1 MGDERDSLSLWGL
14 IVKCDD
20 ICFTHILPRLNR
32 ADLKFLYEVNRE
44 TRKLI
49 ERSSRKGELKKG
61 FKVREMSSI
70 STLEFAWE
78 HKSLWPSWL
87 TNEMYFCYKVAQTN
101 KLELLKWA
109 REEKKCEWNSRT
121 INRAAEQG
129 NLEMVKYCV
138 ANKCP
143 IGTGACAFAA
153 SNGHLEVLKYLHEE
167 AKAPWDLGTAIWAA
181 QNGHLHI
188 LEYLVERKY
197 NKYYNLACERAAR
210 NGHLD
215 CLKYLHETAKAP
227 WNARAV
233 REAHEKNH
241 PECVQYLLD
250 NNCPLPDGVNTKG
263 KLIGYLFVK
272 KPPEEEEEESEEDKM
287 TTTLMTT
294 TEENNKLTLFDAMCR
309 LPLILLF
316 AHVVGKRMNTSG
328 VKFSNSS
335 AFGGFKAFKMPLVTS
350 YIFVGILSSTSFL
363 NVLTPL
369 VVRESLWLVDNA
381 CLSVIGVSAGAELS
395 ARDLRGDARK
405 IIVWTISIALF
416 TWMTVFT
423 AFTVGKVSDR
433 VEFLEDMNRND
444 SDDDGG
450 EDDDSSFLRR
460 RRKYLRACAIGS
472 LIATLS
478 IARSPA
484 SAIAVLRETEA
495 RGPFSKLVVS
505 VTVLKDV
512 LVVVLFALNMEM
524 IESLGLMDVSV
535 GGSTSSRGSDGSQNS
550 SSRSESSTVV
560 SSLMMVNETTDIN
573 RDQTSALL
581 RHLMTTIGGEETT
594 STNDYEY
601 QMRSII
607 RALEPVVS
615 VFGSFVFGFFAGA
628 PLHSVLRRLPSPSVA
643 QTDGGDHQAA
653 HVNVKTRFRALMR
666 QSMKPLFTIVYS
678 TTIFVVSKRLF
689 LLEPLLVCVCCGIFC
704 ANRGNFSSAAT
715 TTRTAADEDAANKLA
730 QQQLF
735 NTIGSKSLHSS
746 LVSLQPFVNLVFFTL
761 AGVAL
766 EMEHVMRSAQAA
778 ILLVAFRILG
788 IFIACRIASRL
799 LLSSETSSFSGG
811 GDNTIEQQR
820 KVAWMAHVTQAGVA
834 LGLARTCSVKFS
846 ATWGEQFASVATAM
860 IALNLLIGPPLF
872 RIALTRVGEASS
884 TEDNNRGVTVV
895 IVDDKEDEERDDE

>member
-1 MGDERDSLSLWGL
+1 M
-14 IVKCDD
+14 
-20 ICFTHILPRLNR
+20 
-32 ADLKFLYEVNRE
+32 
-44 TRKLI
+44 
-49 ERSSRKGELKKG
+49 
-61 FKVREMSSI
+61 
-70 STLEFAWE
+70 
-78 HKSLWPSWL
+78 
-87 TNEMYFCYKVAQTN
+87 
-101 KLELLKWA
+101 
-109 REEKKCEWNSRT
+109 
-121 INRAAEQG
+121 
-129 NLEMVKYCV
+129 
-138 ANKCP
+138 
-143 IGTGACAFAA
+143 
-153 SNGHLEVLKYLHEE
+153 
-167 AKAPWDLGTAIWAA
+167 
-181 QNGHLHI
+181 
-188 LEYLVERKY
+188 
-197 NKYYNLACERAAR
+197 
-210 NGHLD
+210 
-215 CLKYLHETAKAP
+215 
-227 WNARAV
+227 
-233 REAHEKNH
+233 
-241 PECVQYLLD
+241 
-250 NNCPLPDGVNTKG
+250 
-263 KLIGYLFVK
+263 
-272 KPPEEEEEESEEDKM
+272 
-287 TTTLMTT
+287 
-294 TEENNKLTLFDAMCR
+294 
-309 LPLILLF
+309 
-316 AHVVGKRMNTSG
+316 
-328 VKFSNSS
+328 
-335 AFGGFKAFKMPLVTS
+335 
-350 YIFVGILSSTSFL
+350 
-363 NVLTPL
+363 

-381 CLSVIGVSAGAELS
+381 CLSVIGISAGAELS

-423 AFTVGKVSDR
+423 AFTIGKVSDR

-444 SDDDGG
+444 FDDGG

-460 RRKYLRACAIGS
+460 RRKYLRACAVGS

-524 IESLGLMDVSV
+524 IESLGLMDASV

-560 SSLMMVNETTDIN
+560 SSLMMVNETTEN
-573 RDQTSALL
+573 HDQTSALL
-581 RHLMTTIGGEETT
+581 RHLMMTVGGEETT
-594 STNDYEY
+594 ITNDYEY

-615 VFGSFVFGFFAGA
+615 VFGSFVLGFFAGA

-643 QTDGGDHQAA
+643 QTDGGDNTPHHQAA

-678 TTIFVVSKRLF
+678 TTIFVVSKRLL

-715 TTRTAADEDAANKLA
+715 TTRTAADEDAANKFA

-799 LLSSETSSFSGG
+799 LLSSETSSFSGS

-884 TEDNNRGVTVV
+884 TEDDRGVNVV
-895 IVDDKEDEERDDE
+895 IVDDKEDEERDEERE

>member
-1 MGDERDSLSLWGL
+1 M
-14 IVKCDD
+14 
-20 ICFTHILPRLNR
+20 
-32 ADLKFLYEVNRE
+32 
-44 TRKLI
+44 
-49 ERSSRKGELKKG
+49 
-61 FKVREMSSI
+61 
-70 STLEFAWE
+70 
-78 HKSLWPSWL
+78 
-87 TNEMYFCYKVAQTN
+87 
-101 KLELLKWA
+101 
-109 REEKKCEWNSRT
+109 
-121 INRAAEQG
+121 
-129 NLEMVKYCV
+129 
-138 ANKCP
+138 
-143 IGTGACAFAA
+143 
-153 SNGHLEVLKYLHEE
+153 
-167 AKAPWDLGTAIWAA
+167 
-181 QNGHLHI
+181 
-188 LEYLVERKY
+188 
-197 NKYYNLACERAAR
+197 
-210 NGHLD
+210 
-215 CLKYLHETAKAP
+215 
-227 WNARAV
+227 
-233 REAHEKNH
+233 
-241 PECVQYLLD
+241 
-250 NNCPLPDGVNTKG
+250 
-263 KLIGYLFVK
+263 
-272 KPPEEEEEESEEDKM
+272 
-287 TTTLMTT
+287 
-294 TEENNKLTLFDAMCR
+294 
-309 LPLILLF
+309 
-316 AHVVGKRMNTSG
+316 
-328 VKFSNSS
+328 
-335 AFGGFKAFKMPLVTS
+335 
-350 YIFVGILSSTSFL
+350 
-363 NVLTPL
+363 
-369 VVRESLWLVDNA
+369 VVRDSLWLVDNA

-433 VEFLEDMNRND
+433 VEFLEDMNQND
-444 SDDDGG
+444 AGDG
-450 EDDDSSFLRR
+450 EDDGSSLRR
-460 RRKYLRACAIGS
+460 RYLRACAVGS

-524 IESLGLMDVSV
+524 IESLGLMDASV

-560 SSLMMVNETTDIN
+560 SSLMMVNETIEN
-573 RDQTSALL
+573 HDQTSAL

-594 STNDYEY
+594 MTNDYEY

-643 QTDGGDHQAA
+643 QTDGGDNTPHHQAA
-653 HVNVKTRFRALMR
+653 YVNVKTRFRALMR

-715 TTRTAADEDAANKLA
+715 TTRTAADEDAANNKLA

-735 NTIGSKSLHSS
+735 NAIGSKSLHSS

-872 RIALTRVGEASS
+872 RIALTRVGEAS
-884 TEDNNRGVTVV
+884 TEDNRGVNVV
-895 IVDDKEDEERDDE
+895 IVDNKEDEEREEERE

>member
-1 MGDERDSLSLWGL
+1 M
-14 IVKCDD
+14 
-20 ICFTHILPRLNR
+20 
-32 ADLKFLYEVNRE
+32 
-44 TRKLI
+44 
-49 ERSSRKGELKKG
+49 
-61 FKVREMSSI
+61 
-70 STLEFAWE
+70 
-78 HKSLWPSWL
+78 
-87 TNEMYFCYKVAQTN
+87 
-101 KLELLKWA
+101 
-109 REEKKCEWNSRT
+109 
-121 INRAAEQG
+121 
-129 NLEMVKYCV
+129 
-138 ANKCP
+138 
-143 IGTGACAFAA
+143 
-153 SNGHLEVLKYLHEE
+153 
-167 AKAPWDLGTAIWAA
+167 
-181 QNGHLHI
+181 
-188 LEYLVERKY
+188 
-197 NKYYNLACERAAR
+197 
-210 NGHLD
+210 
-215 CLKYLHETAKAP
+215 
-227 WNARAV
+227 
-233 REAHEKNH
+233 
-241 PECVQYLLD
+241 
-250 NNCPLPDGVNTKG
+250 
-263 KLIGYLFVK
+263 
-272 KPPEEEEEESEEDKM
+272 
-287 TTTLMTT
+287 
-294 TEENNKLTLFDAMCR
+294 
-309 LPLILLF
+309 
-316 AHVVGKRMNTSG
+316 
-328 VKFSNSS
+328 
-335 AFGGFKAFKMPLVTS
+335 
-350 YIFVGILSSTSFL
+350 
-363 NVLTPL
+363 

-444 SDDDGG
+444 FDDGG

-460 RRKYLRACAIGS
+460 RRKYLRACAVGS

-535 GGSTSSRGSDGSQNS
+535 GGSISSRGSDGSQNS

-573 RDQTSALL
+573 HDQTSALL

-594 STNDYEY
+594 ITNDYEY
-601 QMRSII
+601 RMRSII

-704 ANRGNFSSAAT
+704 ANRGNFSSAAA

-735 NTIGSKSLHSS
+735 NAIGSKSLHSS

-895 IVDDKEDEERDDE
+895 IVDTKEDEERDEERE

>member
-1 MGDERDSLSLWGL
+1 M
-14 IVKCDD
+14 
-20 ICFTHILPRLNR
+20 
-32 ADLKFLYEVNRE
+32 
-44 TRKLI
+44 
-49 ERSSRKGELKKG
+49 
-61 FKVREMSSI
+61 
-70 STLEFAWE
+70 
-78 HKSLWPSWL
+78 
-87 TNEMYFCYKVAQTN
+87 
-101 KLELLKWA
+101 
-109 REEKKCEWNSRT
+109 
-121 INRAAEQG
+121 
-129 NLEMVKYCV
+129 
-138 ANKCP
+138 
-143 IGTGACAFAA
+143 
-153 SNGHLEVLKYLHEE
+153 
-167 AKAPWDLGTAIWAA
+167 
-181 QNGHLHI
+181 
-188 LEYLVERKY
+188 
-197 NKYYNLACERAAR
+197 
-210 NGHLD
+210 
-215 CLKYLHETAKAP
+215 
-227 WNARAV
+227 
-233 REAHEKNH
+233 
-241 PECVQYLLD
+241 
-250 NNCPLPDGVNTKG
+250 
-263 KLIGYLFVK
+263 
-272 KPPEEEEEESEEDKM
+272 
-287 TTTLMTT
+287 
-294 TEENNKLTLFDAMCR
+294 
-309 LPLILLF
+309 
-316 AHVVGKRMNTSG
+316 
-328 VKFSNSS
+328 
-335 AFGGFKAFKMPLVTS
+335 
-350 YIFVGILSSTSFL
+350 
-363 NVLTPL
+363 
-369 VVRESLWLVDNA
+369 VVRDSLWLVDNA

-405 IIVWTISIALF
+405 IIVWTISIAMF
-416 TWMTVFT
+416 TWITVFT

-433 VEFLEDMNRND
+433 VEFLEDMNQND
-444 SDDDGG
+444 FYDK
-450 EDDDSSFLRR
+450 DDDSSLLRR
-460 RRKYLRACAIGS
+460 QKRRYLRACAVGS

-524 IESLGLMDVSV
+524 IESLGLMDASV
-535 GGSTSSRGSDGSQNS
+535 GGSTSSRGSDGNQNS

-560 SSLMMVNETTDIN
+560 SSLMMVNETTEN
-573 RDQTSALL
+573 HDQTSALL

-643 QTDGGDHQAA
+643 QTDGGDNTPHHQAA
-653 HVNVKTRFRALMR
+653 YVNVKTRFRALMR

-715 TTRTAADEDAANKLA
+715 TTRTAADEDAANNKLA

-735 NTIGSKSLHSS
+735 NAIGSKSLHSS

-872 RIALTRVGEASS
+872 RIALTRVGEAS
-884 TEDNNRGVTVV
+884 TEDNRGVNVV
-895 IVDDKEDEERDDE
+895 IVDNKEDEEREEERE

>member
-1 MGDERDSLSLWGL
+1 M
-14 IVKCDD
+14 
-20 ICFTHILPRLNR
+20 
-32 ADLKFLYEVNRE
+32 
-44 TRKLI
+44 
-49 ERSSRKGELKKG
+49 
-61 FKVREMSSI
+61 
-70 STLEFAWE
+70 
-78 HKSLWPSWL
+78 
-87 TNEMYFCYKVAQTN
+87 
-101 KLELLKWA
+101 
-109 REEKKCEWNSRT
+109 
-121 INRAAEQG
+121 
-129 NLEMVKYCV
+129 
-138 ANKCP
+138 
-143 IGTGACAFAA
+143 
-153 SNGHLEVLKYLHEE
+153 
-167 AKAPWDLGTAIWAA
+167 
-181 QNGHLHI
+181 
-188 LEYLVERKY
+188 
-197 NKYYNLACERAAR
+197 
-210 NGHLD
+210 
-215 CLKYLHETAKAP
+215 
-227 WNARAV
+227 
-233 REAHEKNH
+233 
-241 PECVQYLLD
+241 
-250 NNCPLPDGVNTKG
+250 
-263 KLIGYLFVK
+263 
-272 KPPEEEEEESEEDKM
+272 
-287 TTTLMTT
+287 
-294 TEENNKLTLFDAMCR
+294 
-309 LPLILLF
+309 
-316 AHVVGKRMNTSG
+316 
-328 VKFSNSS
+328 
-335 AFGGFKAFKMPLVTS
+335 
-350 YIFVGILSSTSFL
+350 
-363 NVLTPL
+363 

-433 VEFLEDMNRND
+433 VEFLEDMNQND
-444 SDDDGG
+444 FYDK
-450 EDDDSSFLRR
+450 DDDSSLLRR
-460 RRKYLRACAIGS
+460 QKRRYLRACAVGS

-524 IESLGLMDVSV
+524 IESLGLMDASV
-535 GGSTSSRGSDGSQNS
+535 GGSISSRGSDGSQNS

-573 RDQTSALL
+573 HDQTSALL

-594 STNDYEY
+594 TTNDYEY

-628 PLHSVLRRLPSPSVA
+628 PLHSVLRRLPSPSSVA

-704 ANRGNFSSAAT
+704 ANRGNFSSAAA

-735 NTIGSKSLHSS
+735 NAIGSKSLHSS

-799 LLSSETSSFSGG
+799 LLSSETSSFSGS

-884 TEDNNRGVTVV
+884 TEDNRGVNVV
-895 IVDDKEDEERDDE
+895 IVDDKEDEERDEERE

>member
-1 MGDERDSLSLWGL
+1 M
-14 IVKCDD
+14 
-20 ICFTHILPRLNR
+20 
-32 ADLKFLYEVNRE
+32 
-44 TRKLI
+44 
-49 ERSSRKGELKKG
+49 
-61 FKVREMSSI
+61 
-70 STLEFAWE
+70 
-78 HKSLWPSWL
+78 
-87 TNEMYFCYKVAQTN
+87 
-101 KLELLKWA
+101 
-109 REEKKCEWNSRT
+109 
-121 INRAAEQG
+121 
-129 NLEMVKYCV
+129 
-138 ANKCP
+138 
-143 IGTGACAFAA
+143 
-153 SNGHLEVLKYLHEE
+153 
-167 AKAPWDLGTAIWAA
+167 
-181 QNGHLHI
+181 
-188 LEYLVERKY
+188 
-197 NKYYNLACERAAR
+197 
-210 NGHLD
+210 
-215 CLKYLHETAKAP
+215 
-227 WNARAV
+227 
-233 REAHEKNH
+233 
-241 PECVQYLLD
+241 
-250 NNCPLPDGVNTKG
+250 
-263 KLIGYLFVK
+263 
-272 KPPEEEEEESEEDKM
+272 
-287 TTTLMTT
+287 
-294 TEENNKLTLFDAMCR
+294 
-309 LPLILLF
+309 
-316 AHVVGKRMNTSG
+316 
-328 VKFSNSS
+328 
-335 AFGGFKAFKMPLVTS
+335 
-350 YIFVGILSSTSFL
+350 
-363 NVLTPL
+363 

-433 VEFLEDMNRND
+433 VEFLEDMNQND
-444 SDDDGG
+444 FYDK
-450 EDDDSSFLRR
+450 DDDSSLLRR
-460 RRKYLRACAIGS
+460 QKRRYLRACAVGS

-524 IESLGLMDVSV
+524 IESLGLMDASV

-573 RDQTSALL
+573 HDQTSALL

-643 QTDGGDHQAA
+643 QTDGGDNTPHHQAA

-704 ANRGNFSSAAT
+704 ANRGNFSSAAA

-730 QQQLF
+730 QQQIF
-735 NTIGSKSLHSS
+735 NAIGSKSLHSS

-799 LLSSETSSFSGG
+799 LLSSETSSFSGS

-895 IVDDKEDEERDDE
+895 IVDTKEDEERDEERE

>member
-1 MGDERDSLSLWGL
+1 M
-14 IVKCDD
+14 
-20 ICFTHILPRLNR
+20 
-32 ADLKFLYEVNRE
+32 
-44 TRKLI
+44 
-49 ERSSRKGELKKG
+49 
-61 FKVREMSSI
+61 
-70 STLEFAWE
+70 
-78 HKSLWPSWL
+78 
-87 TNEMYFCYKVAQTN
+87 
-101 KLELLKWA
+101 
-109 REEKKCEWNSRT
+109 
-121 INRAAEQG
+121 
-129 NLEMVKYCV
+129 
-138 ANKCP
+138 
-143 IGTGACAFAA
+143 
-153 SNGHLEVLKYLHEE
+153 
-167 AKAPWDLGTAIWAA
+167 
-181 QNGHLHI
+181 
-188 LEYLVERKY
+188 
-197 NKYYNLACERAAR
+197 
-210 NGHLD
+210 
-215 CLKYLHETAKAP
+215 
-227 WNARAV
+227 
-233 REAHEKNH
+233 
-241 PECVQYLLD
+241 
-250 NNCPLPDGVNTKG
+250 
-263 KLIGYLFVK
+263 
-272 KPPEEEEEESEEDKM
+272 
-287 TTTLMTT
+287 
-294 TEENNKLTLFDAMCR
+294 
-309 LPLILLF
+309 
-316 AHVVGKRMNTSG
+316 
-328 VKFSNSS
+328 
-335 AFGGFKAFKMPLVTS
+335 
-350 YIFVGILSSTSFL
+350 
-363 NVLTPL
+363 
-369 VVRESLWLVDNA
+369 VVRDSLWLVDNA

-433 VEFLEDMNRND
+433 VEFLEDMNQND
-444 SDDDGG
+444 FYDK
-450 EDDDSSFLRR
+450 DDDSSLLRR
-460 RRKYLRACAIGS
+460 QKRRYLRACAVGS

-524 IESLGLMDVSV
+524 IESLGLMDASV

-560 SSLMMVNETTDIN
+560 SSLMMVNETIEN
-573 RDQTSALL
+573 HDQTSAL

-594 STNDYEY
+594 MTNDYEY

-643 QTDGGDHQAA
+643 QTDGGDNTPHHQAA
-653 HVNVKTRFRALMR
+653 YVNVKTRFRALMR

-715 TTRTAADEDAANKLA
+715 TTRTAADEDAANNKLA

-735 NTIGSKSLHSS
+735 NAIGSKSLHSS

-872 RIALTRVGEASS
+872 RIALTRVGEAS
-884 TEDNNRGVTVV
+884 TEDNRGVNVV
-895 IVDDKEDEERDDE
+895 IVDNKEDEEREEERE

>member
-1 MGDERDSLSLWGL
+1 
-14 IVKCDD
+14 
-20 ICFTHILPRLNR
+20 
-32 ADLKFLYEVNRE
+32 
-44 TRKLI
+44 
-49 ERSSRKGELKKG
+49 
-61 FKVREMSSI
+61 
-70 STLEFAWE
+70 
-78 HKSLWPSWL
+78 
-87 TNEMYFCYKVAQTN
+87 
-101 KLELLKWA
+101 
-109 REEKKCEWNSRT
+109 
-121 INRAAEQG
+121 
-129 NLEMVKYCV
+129 
-138 ANKCP
+138 
-143 IGTGACAFAA
+143 
-153 SNGHLEVLKYLHEE
+153 
-167 AKAPWDLGTAIWAA
+167 
-181 QNGHLHI
+181 
-188 LEYLVERKY
+188 
-197 NKYYNLACERAAR
+197 
-210 NGHLD
+210 
-215 CLKYLHETAKAP
+215 
-227 WNARAV
+227 
-233 REAHEKNH
+233 
-241 PECVQYLLD
+241 
-250 NNCPLPDGVNTKG
+250 
-263 KLIGYLFVK
+263 
-272 KPPEEEEEESEEDKM
+272 
-287 TTTLMTT
+287 
-294 TEENNKLTLFDAMCR
+294 
-309 LPLILLF
+309 
-316 AHVVGKRMNTSG
+316 
-328 VKFSNSS
+328 
-335 AFGGFKAFKMPLVTS
+335 
-350 YIFVGILSSTSFL
+350 
-363 NVLTPL
+363 L
-369 VVRESLWLVDNA
+369 VVRDSLWLVDNA

-405 IIVWTISIALF
+405 IIVWTISIAMF

-433 VEFLEDMNRND
+433 VEFLEDMNQND
-444 SDDDGG
+444 FYDK
-450 EDDDSSFLRR
+450 DDDSSLLRR
-460 RRKYLRACAIGS
+460 QKRRYLRACAVGS

-524 IESLGLMDVSV
+524 IESLGLMDASV

-560 SSLMMVNETTDIN
+560 SSLMMVNETIEN
-573 RDQTSALL
+573 HDQTSAL

-594 STNDYEY
+594 MTNDYEY

-643 QTDGGDHQAA
+643 QTDGGDNTPHHQAA
-653 HVNVKTRFRALMR
+653 YVNVKTRFRALMR

-715 TTRTAADEDAANKLA
+715 TTRTAADEDAANNKLA

-735 NTIGSKSLHSS
+735 NAIGSKSLHSS

-872 RIALTRVGEASS
+872 RIALTRVGEAS
-884 TEDNNRGVTVV
+884 TEDNRGVNVV
-895 IVDDKEDEERDDE
+895 IVDNKEDEEREEERE

>member
-1 MGDERDSLSLWGL
+1 M
-14 IVKCDD
+14 
-20 ICFTHILPRLNR
+20 
-32 ADLKFLYEVNRE
+32 
-44 TRKLI
+44 
-49 ERSSRKGELKKG
+49 
-61 FKVREMSSI
+61 
-70 STLEFAWE
+70 
-78 HKSLWPSWL
+78 
-87 TNEMYFCYKVAQTN
+87 
-101 KLELLKWA
+101 
-109 REEKKCEWNSRT
+109 
-121 INRAAEQG
+121 
-129 NLEMVKYCV
+129 
-138 ANKCP
+138 
-143 IGTGACAFAA
+143 
-153 SNGHLEVLKYLHEE
+153 
-167 AKAPWDLGTAIWAA
+167 
-181 QNGHLHI
+181 
-188 LEYLVERKY
+188 
-197 NKYYNLACERAAR
+197 
-210 NGHLD
+210 
-215 CLKYLHETAKAP
+215 
-227 WNARAV
+227 
-233 REAHEKNH
+233 
-241 PECVQYLLD
+241 
-250 NNCPLPDGVNTKG
+250 
-263 KLIGYLFVK
+263 
-272 KPPEEEEEESEEDKM
+272 
-287 TTTLMTT
+287 
-294 TEENNKLTLFDAMCR
+294 
-309 LPLILLF
+309 
-316 AHVVGKRMNTSG
+316 
-328 VKFSNSS
+328 
-335 AFGGFKAFKMPLVTS
+335 
-350 YIFVGILSSTSFL
+350 
-363 NVLTPL
+363 

-433 VEFLEDMNRND
+433 VEFLEDMNQND
-444 SDDDGG
+444 FYDK
-450 EDDDSSFLRR
+450 DDDSSLLRR
-460 RRKYLRACAIGS
+460 QKRRYLRACAVGS

-524 IESLGLMDVSV
+524 IESLGLMDASV
-535 GGSTSSRGSDGSQNS
+535 GGSISSRGSDGSQNS

-573 RDQTSALL
+573 HDQTSALL

-594 STNDYEY
+594 TTNDYEY

-628 PLHSVLRRLPSPSVA
+628 PLHSVLRRLPSPSSVA

-704 ANRGNFSSAAT
+704 ANRGNFSSAAA

-735 NTIGSKSLHSS
+735 NAIGSKSLHSS

-884 TEDNNRGVTVV
+884 TEDNRGVNVV
-895 IVDDKEDEERDDE
+895 IVDDKEDEERDEERE

>member
-1 MGDERDSLSLWGL
+1 M
-14 IVKCDD
+14 
-20 ICFTHILPRLNR
+20 
-32 ADLKFLYEVNRE
+32 
-44 TRKLI
+44 
-49 ERSSRKGELKKG
+49 
-61 FKVREMSSI
+61 
-70 STLEFAWE
+70 
-78 HKSLWPSWL
+78 
-87 TNEMYFCYKVAQTN
+87 
-101 KLELLKWA
+101 
-109 REEKKCEWNSRT
+109 
-121 INRAAEQG
+121 
-129 NLEMVKYCV
+129 
-138 ANKCP
+138 
-143 IGTGACAFAA
+143 
-153 SNGHLEVLKYLHEE
+153 
-167 AKAPWDLGTAIWAA
+167 
-181 QNGHLHI
+181 
-188 LEYLVERKY
+188 
-197 NKYYNLACERAAR
+197 
-210 NGHLD
+210 
-215 CLKYLHETAKAP
+215 
-227 WNARAV
+227 
-233 REAHEKNH
+233 
-241 PECVQYLLD
+241 
-250 NNCPLPDGVNTKG
+250 
-263 KLIGYLFVK
+263 
-272 KPPEEEEEESEEDKM
+272 
-287 TTTLMTT
+287 
-294 TEENNKLTLFDAMCR
+294 
-309 LPLILLF
+309 
-316 AHVVGKRMNTSG
+316 
-328 VKFSNSS
+328 
-335 AFGGFKAFKMPLVTS
+335 
-350 YIFVGILSSTSFL
+350 
-363 NVLTPL
+363 
-369 VVRESLWLVDNA
+369 VVRDSLWLVDNA

-405 IIVWTISIALF
+405 IIVWTISIAMF

-433 VEFLEDMNRND
+433 VEFLEDMNQND
-444 SDDDGG
+444 FYDK
-450 EDDDSSFLRR
+450 DDDSSLLRR
-460 RRKYLRACAIGS
+460 QKRRYLRACAVGS
-472 LIATLS
+472 LISTLS

-524 IESLGLMDVSV
+524 IESLGLMDASV

-560 SSLMMVNETTDIN
+560 SSLMMVNETIEN
-573 RDQTSALL
+573 HDQTSAL

-594 STNDYEY
+594 MTNDYEY

-643 QTDGGDHQAA
+643 QTDGGDNTPHHQAA
-653 HVNVKTRFRALMR
+653 YVNVKTRFRALMR

-715 TTRTAADEDAANKLA
+715 TTRTAADEDAANNKLA

-735 NTIGSKSLHSS
+735 NAIGSKSLHSS

-872 RIALTRVGEASS
+872 RIALTRVGEAS
-884 TEDNNRGVTVV
+884 TEDNRGVNVV
-895 IVDDKEDEERDDE
+895 IVDNKEDEEREEERE

>member
-1 MGDERDSLSLWGL
+1 M
-14 IVKCDD
+14 
-20 ICFTHILPRLNR
+20 
-32 ADLKFLYEVNRE
+32 
-44 TRKLI
+44 
-49 ERSSRKGELKKG
+49 
-61 FKVREMSSI
+61 
-70 STLEFAWE
+70 
-78 HKSLWPSWL
+78 
-87 TNEMYFCYKVAQTN
+87 
-101 KLELLKWA
+101 
-109 REEKKCEWNSRT
+109 
-121 INRAAEQG
+121 
-129 NLEMVKYCV
+129 
-138 ANKCP
+138 
-143 IGTGACAFAA
+143 
-153 SNGHLEVLKYLHEE
+153 
-167 AKAPWDLGTAIWAA
+167 
-181 QNGHLHI
+181 
-188 LEYLVERKY
+188 
-197 NKYYNLACERAAR
+197 
-210 NGHLD
+210 
-215 CLKYLHETAKAP
+215 
-227 WNARAV
+227 
-233 REAHEKNH
+233 
-241 PECVQYLLD
+241 
-250 NNCPLPDGVNTKG
+250 
-263 KLIGYLFVK
+263 
-272 KPPEEEEEESEEDKM
+272 
-287 TTTLMTT
+287 
-294 TEENNKLTLFDAMCR
+294 
-309 LPLILLF
+309 
-316 AHVVGKRMNTSG
+316 
-328 VKFSNSS
+328 
-335 AFGGFKAFKMPLVTS
+335 
-350 YIFVGILSSTSFL
+350 
-363 NVLTPL
+363 

-433 VEFLEDMNRND
+433 VEFLEDMNQND
-444 SDDDGG
+444 FYDK
-450 EDDDSSFLRR
+450 DDDSSLLRR
-460 RRKYLRACAIGS
+460 QKRRYLRACAVGS

-524 IESLGLMDVSV
+524 IESLGLMDASV

-573 RDQTSALL
+573 HDQTSALL

-628 PLHSVLRRLPSPSVA
+628 PLHSVLRRLPSPSSVA

-704 ANRGNFSSAAT
+704 ANRGNFSSAAA

-730 QQQLF
+730 QQQIF
-735 NTIGSKSLHSS
+735 NAIGSKSLHSS

-884 TEDNNRGVTVV
+884 TEDNNRGVNVV
-895 IVDDKEDEERDDE
+895 IVDTKEDEERDEERE

>member
-1 MGDERDSLSLWGL
+1 M
-14 IVKCDD
+14 
-20 ICFTHILPRLNR
+20 
-32 ADLKFLYEVNRE
+32 
-44 TRKLI
+44 
-49 ERSSRKGELKKG
+49 
-61 FKVREMSSI
+61 
-70 STLEFAWE
+70 
-78 HKSLWPSWL
+78 
-87 TNEMYFCYKVAQTN
+87 
-101 KLELLKWA
+101 
-109 REEKKCEWNSRT
+109 
-121 INRAAEQG
+121 
-129 NLEMVKYCV
+129 
-138 ANKCP
+138 
-143 IGTGACAFAA
+143 
-153 SNGHLEVLKYLHEE
+153 
-167 AKAPWDLGTAIWAA
+167 
-181 QNGHLHI
+181 
-188 LEYLVERKY
+188 
-197 NKYYNLACERAAR
+197 
-210 NGHLD
+210 
-215 CLKYLHETAKAP
+215 
-227 WNARAV
+227 
-233 REAHEKNH
+233 
-241 PECVQYLLD
+241 
-250 NNCPLPDGVNTKG
+250 
-263 KLIGYLFVK
+263 
-272 KPPEEEEEESEEDKM
+272 
-287 TTTLMTT
+287 
-294 TEENNKLTLFDAMCR
+294 
-309 LPLILLF
+309 
-316 AHVVGKRMNTSG
+316 
-328 VKFSNSS
+328 
-335 AFGGFKAFKMPLVTS
+335 
-350 YIFVGILSSTSFL
+350 
-363 NVLTPL
+363 

-433 VEFLEDMNRND
+433 VEFLEDMNQND
-444 SDDDGG
+444 FYDK
-450 EDDDSSFLRR
+450 DDDSSLLRR
-460 RRKYLRACAIGS
+460 QKRRYLRACAVGS

-524 IESLGLMDVSV
+524 IESLGLMDASV

-573 RDQTSALL
+573 HDQTSALL

-704 ANRGNFSSAAT
+704 ANRGNFSSAAA
-715 TTRTAADEDAANKLA
+715 TTRTAADEDAAKLT
-730 QQQLF
+730 QQQIF
-735 NTIGSKSLHSS
+735 NAIGSKSLHSS

-799 LLSSETSSFSGG
+799 LLSSETSSFSGS

-895 IVDDKEDEERDDE
+895 IVDTKEDEERDEERE

>member
-1 MGDERDSLSLWGL
+1 
-14 IVKCDD
+14 
-20 ICFTHILPRLNR
+20 
-32 ADLKFLYEVNRE
+32 
-44 TRKLI
+44 
-49 ERSSRKGELKKG
+49 
-61 FKVREMSSI
+61 
-70 STLEFAWE
+70 
-78 HKSLWPSWL
+78 
-87 TNEMYFCYKVAQTN
+87 
-101 KLELLKWA
+101 
-109 REEKKCEWNSRT
+109 
-121 INRAAEQG
+121 
-129 NLEMVKYCV
+129 
-138 ANKCP
+138 
-143 IGTGACAFAA
+143 
-153 SNGHLEVLKYLHEE
+153 
-167 AKAPWDLGTAIWAA
+167 
-181 QNGHLHI
+181 
-188 LEYLVERKY
+188 
-197 NKYYNLACERAAR
+197 
-210 NGHLD
+210 
-215 CLKYLHETAKAP
+215 
-227 WNARAV
+227 
-233 REAHEKNH
+233 
-241 PECVQYLLD
+241 
-250 NNCPLPDGVNTKG
+250 
-263 KLIGYLFVK
+263 
-272 KPPEEEEEESEEDKM
+272 
-287 TTTLMTT
+287 
-294 TEENNKLTLFDAMCR
+294 
-309 LPLILLF
+309 
-316 AHVVGKRMNTSG
+316 
-328 VKFSNSS
+328 
-335 AFGGFKAFKMPLVTS
+335 
-350 YIFVGILSSTSFL
+350 
-363 NVLTPL
+363 L
-369 VVRESLWLVDNA
+369 VVRDSLWLVDNA

-405 IIVWTISIALF
+405 IIVWTISIAMF
-416 TWMTVFT
+416 TWITVFT

-433 VEFLEDMNRND
+433 VEFLEDMNQND
-444 SDDDGG
+444 FYDK
-450 EDDDSSFLRR
+450 DDDSSLLRR
-460 RRKYLRACAIGS
+460 QKRRYLRACAVGS

-524 IESLGLMDVSV
+524 IESLGLMDASV

-560 SSLMMVNETTDIN
+560 SSLMMVNETIEN
-573 RDQTSALL
+573 HDQTSAL

-594 STNDYEY
+594 MTNDYEY

-643 QTDGGDHQAA
+643 QTDGGDNTPHHQAA
-653 HVNVKTRFRALMR
+653 YVNVKTRFRALMR

-715 TTRTAADEDAANKLA
+715 TTRTAADEDAANNKLA

-735 NTIGSKSLHSS
+735 NAIGSKSLHSS

-872 RIALTRVGEASS
+872 RIALTRVGEAS
-884 TEDNNRGVTVV
+884 TEDNRGVNVV
-895 IVDDKEDEERDDE
+895 IVDNKEDEEREEERE

>member
-1 MGDERDSLSLWGL
+1 M
-14 IVKCDD
+14 
-20 ICFTHILPRLNR
+20 
-32 ADLKFLYEVNRE
+32 
-44 TRKLI
+44 
-49 ERSSRKGELKKG
+49 
-61 FKVREMSSI
+61 
-70 STLEFAWE
+70 
-78 HKSLWPSWL
+78 
-87 TNEMYFCYKVAQTN
+87 
-101 KLELLKWA
+101 
-109 REEKKCEWNSRT
+109 
-121 INRAAEQG
+121 
-129 NLEMVKYCV
+129 
-138 ANKCP
+138 
-143 IGTGACAFAA
+143 
-153 SNGHLEVLKYLHEE
+153 
-167 AKAPWDLGTAIWAA
+167 
-181 QNGHLHI
+181 
-188 LEYLVERKY
+188 
-197 NKYYNLACERAAR
+197 
-210 NGHLD
+210 
-215 CLKYLHETAKAP
+215 
-227 WNARAV
+227 
-233 REAHEKNH
+233 
-241 PECVQYLLD
+241 
-250 NNCPLPDGVNTKG
+250 
-263 KLIGYLFVK
+263 
-272 KPPEEEEEESEEDKM
+272 
-287 TTTLMTT
+287 
-294 TEENNKLTLFDAMCR
+294 
-309 LPLILLF
+309 
-316 AHVVGKRMNTSG
+316 
-328 VKFSNSS
+328 
-335 AFGGFKAFKMPLVTS
+335 
-350 YIFVGILSSTSFL
+350 
-363 NVLTPL
+363 
-369 VVRESLWLVDNA
+369 VDNA

-444 SDDDGG
+444 SDDGG

-460 RRKYLRACAIGS
+460 RRKYLRACAVGS

-524 IESLGLMDVSV
+524 IESLGLMDASV
-535 GGSTSSRGSDGSQNS
+535 GGSTSGRGSDGSQNS
-550 SSRSESSTVV
+550 SSRNESSTVV
-560 SSLMMVNETTDIN
+560 SSLMMVNETTEN
-573 RDQTSALL
+573 HDQTSALL

-601 QMRSII
+601 QMRSVI

-628 PLHSVLRRLPSPSVA
+628 PLHSVLRRLPSPSSVA

-704 ANRGNFSSAAT
+704 ANRGNFSSAAA

-778 ILLVAFRILG
+778 MLLVAFRILG

-799 LLSSETSSFSGG
+799 LLLSSETSSFSGS

-884 TEDNNRGVTVV
+884 TEDNRGVNVV
-895 IVDDKEDEERDDE
+895 IVDDKEDAERDEE

>member
-1 MGDERDSLSLWGL
+1 M
-14 IVKCDD
+14 
-20 ICFTHILPRLNR
+20 
-32 ADLKFLYEVNRE
+32 
-44 TRKLI
+44 
-49 ERSSRKGELKKG
+49 
-61 FKVREMSSI
+61 
-70 STLEFAWE
+70 
-78 HKSLWPSWL
+78 
-87 TNEMYFCYKVAQTN
+87 
-101 KLELLKWA
+101 
-109 REEKKCEWNSRT
+109 
-121 INRAAEQG
+121 
-129 NLEMVKYCV
+129 
-138 ANKCP
+138 
-143 IGTGACAFAA
+143 
-153 SNGHLEVLKYLHEE
+153 
-167 AKAPWDLGTAIWAA
+167 
-181 QNGHLHI
+181 
-188 LEYLVERKY
+188 
-197 NKYYNLACERAAR
+197 
-210 NGHLD
+210 
-215 CLKYLHETAKAP
+215 
-227 WNARAV
+227 
-233 REAHEKNH
+233 
-241 PECVQYLLD
+241 
-250 NNCPLPDGVNTKG
+250 
-263 KLIGYLFVK
+263 
-272 KPPEEEEEESEEDKM
+272 
-287 TTTLMTT
+287 
-294 TEENNKLTLFDAMCR
+294 
-309 LPLILLF
+309 
-316 AHVVGKRMNTSG
+316 
-328 VKFSNSS
+328 
-335 AFGGFKAFKMPLVTS
+335 
-350 YIFVGILSSTSFL
+350 
-363 NVLTPL
+363 

-444 SDDDGG
+444 FDDGG

-460 RRKYLRACAIGS
+460 RRKYLRACAVGS

-524 IESLGLMDVSV
+524 IESLGLMDASV

-560 SSLMMVNETTDIN
+560 SSLMMVNETTEN
-573 RDQTSALL
+573 HDQTSALL
-581 RHLMTTIGGEETT
+581 RHLMMTVGGEETT
-594 STNDYEY
+594 ITNDYEY

-643 QTDGGDHQAA
+643 QTDGGDNTPHHQAA

-715 TTRTAADEDAANKLA
+715 TTRTAADEDAANKFA

-799 LLSSETSSFSGG
+799 LLSSETSSFSGS

-846 ATWGEQFASVATAM
+846 ATWGEQFAAVATAM

-884 TEDNNRGVTVV
+884 TEDDRGVNVV
-895 IVDDKEDEERDDE
+895 IVDDKEDEERDEEREL

>member
-1 MGDERDSLSLWGL
+1 M
-14 IVKCDD
+14 
-20 ICFTHILPRLNR
+20 
-32 ADLKFLYEVNRE
+32 
-44 TRKLI
+44 
-49 ERSSRKGELKKG
+49 
-61 FKVREMSSI
+61 
-70 STLEFAWE
+70 
-78 HKSLWPSWL
+78 
-87 TNEMYFCYKVAQTN
+87 
-101 KLELLKWA
+101 
-109 REEKKCEWNSRT
+109 
-121 INRAAEQG
+121 
-129 NLEMVKYCV
+129 
-138 ANKCP
+138 
-143 IGTGACAFAA
+143 
-153 SNGHLEVLKYLHEE
+153 
-167 AKAPWDLGTAIWAA
+167 
-181 QNGHLHI
+181 
-188 LEYLVERKY
+188 
-197 NKYYNLACERAAR
+197 
-210 NGHLD
+210 
-215 CLKYLHETAKAP
+215 
-227 WNARAV
+227 
-233 REAHEKNH
+233 
-241 PECVQYLLD
+241 
-250 NNCPLPDGVNTKG
+250 
-263 KLIGYLFVK
+263 
-272 KPPEEEEEESEEDKM
+272 
-287 TTTLMTT
+287 
-294 TEENNKLTLFDAMCR
+294 
-309 LPLILLF
+309 
-316 AHVVGKRMNTSG
+316 
-328 VKFSNSS
+328 
-335 AFGGFKAFKMPLVTS
+335 
-350 YIFVGILSSTSFL
+350 
-363 NVLTPL
+363 

-444 SDDDGG
+444 SDDGG

-460 RRKYLRACAIGS
+460 RRKYLRACAVGS

-524 IESLGLMDVSV
+524 IESLGLMDASV
-535 GGSTSSRGSDGSQNS
+535 GGSTSGRGSDGSQNS
-550 SSRSESSTVV
+550 SSRNESSTVV
-560 SSLMMVNETTDIN
+560 SSLMMVNETTEN
-573 RDQTSALL
+573 HDQTSALL

-601 QMRSII
+601 QMRSVI

-628 PLHSVLRRLPSPSVA
+628 PLHSVLRRLPSPSSVA

-704 ANRGNFSSAAT
+704 ANRGNFSSAAA

-778 ILLVAFRILG
+778 MLLVAFRILG

-799 LLSSETSSFSGG
+799 LLLSSETSSFSGS

-884 TEDNNRGVTVV
+884 TEDNRGVNVV
-895 IVDDKEDEERDDE
+895 IVDDKEDAERDEE

>member
-1 MGDERDSLSLWGL
+1 M
-14 IVKCDD
+14 
-20 ICFTHILPRLNR
+20 
-32 ADLKFLYEVNRE
+32 
-44 TRKLI
+44 
-49 ERSSRKGELKKG
+49 
-61 FKVREMSSI
+61 
-70 STLEFAWE
+70 
-78 HKSLWPSWL
+78 
-87 TNEMYFCYKVAQTN
+87 
-101 KLELLKWA
+101 
-109 REEKKCEWNSRT
+109 
-121 INRAAEQG
+121 
-129 NLEMVKYCV
+129 
-138 ANKCP
+138 
-143 IGTGACAFAA
+143 
-153 SNGHLEVLKYLHEE
+153 
-167 AKAPWDLGTAIWAA
+167 
-181 QNGHLHI
+181 
-188 LEYLVERKY
+188 
-197 NKYYNLACERAAR
+197 
-210 NGHLD
+210 
-215 CLKYLHETAKAP
+215 
-227 WNARAV
+227 
-233 REAHEKNH
+233 
-241 PECVQYLLD
+241 
-250 NNCPLPDGVNTKG
+250 
-263 KLIGYLFVK
+263 
-272 KPPEEEEEESEEDKM
+272 
-287 TTTLMTT
+287 
-294 TEENNKLTLFDAMCR
+294 
-309 LPLILLF
+309 
-316 AHVVGKRMNTSG
+316 
-328 VKFSNSS
+328 
-335 AFGGFKAFKMPLVTS
+335 
-350 YIFVGILSSTSFL
+350 
-363 NVLTPL
+363 

-433 VEFLEDMNRND
+433 VEFLEDMNQND
-444 SDDDGG
+444 FYDK
-450 EDDDSSFLRR
+450 DDDSSLLRR
-460 RRKYLRACAIGS
+460 QKRRYLRACAVGS

-524 IESLGLMDVSV
+524 IESLGLMDASV

-573 RDQTSALL
+573 HDQTSALL

-628 PLHSVLRRLPSPSVA
+628 PLHSVLRRLPSPSSVA

-704 ANRGNFSSAAT
+704 ANRGNFSSAAA

-730 QQQLF
+730 QQQIF
-735 NTIGSKSLHSS
+735 NAIGSKSLHSS

-799 LLSSETSSFSGG
+799 LLSSETSSFSGS

-884 TEDNNRGVTVV
+884 TEDNNRGVNVV
-895 IVDDKEDEERDDE
+895 IVDTKEDEERDKERE

>member
-1 MGDERDSLSLWGL
+1 M
-14 IVKCDD
+14 
-20 ICFTHILPRLNR
+20 
-32 ADLKFLYEVNRE
+32 
-44 TRKLI
+44 
-49 ERSSRKGELKKG
+49 
-61 FKVREMSSI
+61 
-70 STLEFAWE
+70 
-78 HKSLWPSWL
+78 
-87 TNEMYFCYKVAQTN
+87 
-101 KLELLKWA
+101 
-109 REEKKCEWNSRT
+109 
-121 INRAAEQG
+121 
-129 NLEMVKYCV
+129 
-138 ANKCP
+138 
-143 IGTGACAFAA
+143 
-153 SNGHLEVLKYLHEE
+153 
-167 AKAPWDLGTAIWAA
+167 
-181 QNGHLHI
+181 
-188 LEYLVERKY
+188 
-197 NKYYNLACERAAR
+197 
-210 NGHLD
+210 
-215 CLKYLHETAKAP
+215 
-227 WNARAV
+227 
-233 REAHEKNH
+233 
-241 PECVQYLLD
+241 
-250 NNCPLPDGVNTKG
+250 
-263 KLIGYLFVK
+263 
-272 KPPEEEEEESEEDKM
+272 
-287 TTTLMTT
+287 
-294 TEENNKLTLFDAMCR
+294 
-309 LPLILLF
+309 
-316 AHVVGKRMNTSG
+316 
-328 VKFSNSS
+328 
-335 AFGGFKAFKMPLVTS
+335 
-350 YIFVGILSSTSFL
+350 
-363 NVLTPL
+363 

-433 VEFLEDMNRND
+433 VEFLEDMNQND
-444 SDDDGG
+444 FYDK
-450 EDDDSSFLRR
+450 DDDSSLLRR
-460 RRKYLRACAIGS
+460 QKRRYLRACAVGS

-524 IESLGLMDVSV
+524 IESLGLMDASV
-535 GGSTSSRGSDGSQNS
+535 GGSISSRGSDGSQNS

-573 RDQTSALL
+573 HDQTSALL

-594 STNDYEY
+594 TTNDYEY

-628 PLHSVLRRLPSPSVA
+628 PLHSVLRRLPSPSSVA

-704 ANRGNFSSAAT
+704 ANRGNFSSAAA

-735 NTIGSKSLHSS
+735 NAIGSKSLHSS

-766 EMEHVMRSAQAA
+766 EMEHVMRSTQAA

-884 TEDNNRGVTVV
+884 TEDNRGVNVV
-895 IVDDKEDEERDDE
+895 IVDDKEDEERDEERE

>member
-1 MGDERDSLSLWGL
+1 M
-14 IVKCDD
+14 
-20 ICFTHILPRLNR
+20 
-32 ADLKFLYEVNRE
+32 
-44 TRKLI
+44 
-49 ERSSRKGELKKG
+49 
-61 FKVREMSSI
+61 
-70 STLEFAWE
+70 
-78 HKSLWPSWL
+78 
-87 TNEMYFCYKVAQTN
+87 
-101 KLELLKWA
+101 
-109 REEKKCEWNSRT
+109 
-121 INRAAEQG
+121 
-129 NLEMVKYCV
+129 
-138 ANKCP
+138 
-143 IGTGACAFAA
+143 
-153 SNGHLEVLKYLHEE
+153 
-167 AKAPWDLGTAIWAA
+167 
-181 QNGHLHI
+181 
-188 LEYLVERKY
+188 
-197 NKYYNLACERAAR
+197 
-210 NGHLD
+210 
-215 CLKYLHETAKAP
+215 
-227 WNARAV
+227 
-233 REAHEKNH
+233 
-241 PECVQYLLD
+241 
-250 NNCPLPDGVNTKG
+250 
-263 KLIGYLFVK
+263 
-272 KPPEEEEEESEEDKM
+272 
-287 TTTLMTT
+287 
-294 TEENNKLTLFDAMCR
+294 
-309 LPLILLF
+309 
-316 AHVVGKRMNTSG
+316 
-328 VKFSNSS
+328 
-335 AFGGFKAFKMPLVTS
+335 
-350 YIFVGILSSTSFL
+350 
-363 NVLTPL
+363 

-444 SDDDGG
+444 FDDGG

-460 RRKYLRACAIGS
+460 RRKYLRACAVGS

-524 IESLGLMDVSV
+524 IESLGLMDASV

-550 SSRSESSTVV
+550 RSRSESSTVV
-560 SSLMMVNETTDIN
+560 SSLMMVNETTEN
-573 RDQTSALL
+573 HDQTSALL
-581 RHLMTTIGGEETT
+581 RHLMMTVGGEETT
-594 STNDYEY
+594 ITNDYEY

-643 QTDGGDHQAA
+643 QTDGGDNTPHHQAA

-735 NTIGSKSLHSS
+735 NAIGSKSLHSS

-799 LLSSETSSFSGG
+799 LLSSETSSFSGS

-884 TEDNNRGVTVV
+884 TEDDRGVNVV
-895 IVDDKEDEERDDE
+895 IVDDKEDEERDEEREL

>member
-1 MGDERDSLSLWGL
+1 M
-14 IVKCDD
+14 
-20 ICFTHILPRLNR
+20 
-32 ADLKFLYEVNRE
+32 
-44 TRKLI
+44 
-49 ERSSRKGELKKG
+49 
-61 FKVREMSSI
+61 
-70 STLEFAWE
+70 
-78 HKSLWPSWL
+78 
-87 TNEMYFCYKVAQTN
+87 
-101 KLELLKWA
+101 
-109 REEKKCEWNSRT
+109 
-121 INRAAEQG
+121 
-129 NLEMVKYCV
+129 
-138 ANKCP
+138 
-143 IGTGACAFAA
+143 
-153 SNGHLEVLKYLHEE
+153 
-167 AKAPWDLGTAIWAA
+167 
-181 QNGHLHI
+181 
-188 LEYLVERKY
+188 
-197 NKYYNLACERAAR
+197 
-210 NGHLD
+210 
-215 CLKYLHETAKAP
+215 
-227 WNARAV
+227 
-233 REAHEKNH
+233 
-241 PECVQYLLD
+241 
-250 NNCPLPDGVNTKG
+250 
-263 KLIGYLFVK
+263 
-272 KPPEEEEEESEEDKM
+272 
-287 TTTLMTT
+287 
-294 TEENNKLTLFDAMCR
+294 
-309 LPLILLF
+309 
-316 AHVVGKRMNTSG
+316 
-328 VKFSNSS
+328 
-335 AFGGFKAFKMPLVTS
+335 
-350 YIFVGILSSTSFL
+350 
-363 NVLTPL
+363 
-369 VVRESLWLVDNA
+369 VVRDSLWLVDNA

-433 VEFLEDMNRND
+433 VEFLEDMNQND
-444 SDDDGG
+444 FYDK
-450 EDDDSSFLRR
+450 DDDSSLLRR
-460 RRKYLRACAIGS
+460 QKRRYLRACAVGS

-524 IESLGLMDVSV
+524 IESLGLMDASV

-560 SSLMMVNETTDIN
+560 SSLMMVNETIEN
-573 RDQTSALL
+573 HDQTSAL

-594 STNDYEY
+594 MTNDYEY

-643 QTDGGDHQAA
+643 QTDGGDNTPHHQAA
-653 HVNVKTRFRALMR
+653 YVNVKTRFRALMR

-715 TTRTAADEDAANKLA
+715 TTRTAADEDAANNKLA

-735 NTIGSKSLHSS
+735 NAIGSKSLHSS

-872 RIALTRVGEASS
+872 RIALTRVGEAS
-884 TEDNNRGVTVV
+884 TEDNRGVNVV
-895 IVDDKEDEERDDE
+895 IVDTKEDEEREEERE

>member
-1 MGDERDSLSLWGL
+1 M
-14 IVKCDD
+14 
-20 ICFTHILPRLNR
+20 
-32 ADLKFLYEVNRE
+32 
-44 TRKLI
+44 
-49 ERSSRKGELKKG
+49 
-61 FKVREMSSI
+61 
-70 STLEFAWE
+70 
-78 HKSLWPSWL
+78 
-87 TNEMYFCYKVAQTN
+87 
-101 KLELLKWA
+101 
-109 REEKKCEWNSRT
+109 
-121 INRAAEQG
+121 
-129 NLEMVKYCV
+129 
-138 ANKCP
+138 
-143 IGTGACAFAA
+143 
-153 SNGHLEVLKYLHEE
+153 
-167 AKAPWDLGTAIWAA
+167 
-181 QNGHLHI
+181 
-188 LEYLVERKY
+188 
-197 NKYYNLACERAAR
+197 
-210 NGHLD
+210 
-215 CLKYLHETAKAP
+215 
-227 WNARAV
+227 
-233 REAHEKNH
+233 
-241 PECVQYLLD
+241 
-250 NNCPLPDGVNTKG
+250 
-263 KLIGYLFVK
+263 
-272 KPPEEEEEESEEDKM
+272 
-287 TTTLMTT
+287 
-294 TEENNKLTLFDAMCR
+294 
-309 LPLILLF
+309 
-316 AHVVGKRMNTSG
+316 
-328 VKFSNSS
+328 
-335 AFGGFKAFKMPLVTS
+335 
-350 YIFVGILSSTSFL
+350 
-363 NVLTPL
+363 
-369 VVRESLWLVDNA
+369 VVRDSLWLVDNA

-405 IIVWTISIALF
+405 IIVWTISIAMF

-433 VEFLEDMNRND
+433 VEFLEDMNQND
-444 SDDDGG
+444 FYDK
-450 EDDDSSFLRR
+450 DDDSSLLRR
-460 RRKYLRACAIGS
+460 QKRRYLRACAVGS
-472 LIATLS
+472 LISTLS

-524 IESLGLMDVSV
+524 IESLGLMDASV

-560 SSLMMVNETTDIN
+560 SSLMMVNETIEN
-573 RDQTSALL
+573 HDQTSAL

-594 STNDYEY
+594 MTNDYEY

-607 RALEPVVS
+607 RALEPVLS

-643 QTDGGDHQAA
+643 QRDGGDNTPHHQAA
-653 HVNVKTRFRALMR
+653 YVNVKTRFRALMR

-704 ANRGNFSSAAT
+704 ANRGHFSSAAT
-715 TTRTAADEDAANKLA
+715 TTRTAADEDAANNKLA
-730 QQQLF
+730 QQLLF
-735 NTIGSKSLHSS
+735 NAIGSKSLHSS

-872 RIALTRVGEASS
+872 RIALTRVGEAS
-884 TEDNNRGVTVV
+884 TEDNRGVNVV
-895 IVDDKEDEERDDE
+895 IVDNKEDEEREEERE

>member
-1 MGDERDSLSLWGL
+1 M
-14 IVKCDD
+14 
-20 ICFTHILPRLNR
+20 
-32 ADLKFLYEVNRE
+32 
-44 TRKLI
+44 
-49 ERSSRKGELKKG
+49 
-61 FKVREMSSI
+61 
-70 STLEFAWE
+70 
-78 HKSLWPSWL
+78 
-87 TNEMYFCYKVAQTN
+87 
-101 KLELLKWA
+101 
-109 REEKKCEWNSRT
+109 
-121 INRAAEQG
+121 
-129 NLEMVKYCV
+129 
-138 ANKCP
+138 
-143 IGTGACAFAA
+143 
-153 SNGHLEVLKYLHEE
+153 
-167 AKAPWDLGTAIWAA
+167 
-181 QNGHLHI
+181 
-188 LEYLVERKY
+188 
-197 NKYYNLACERAAR
+197 
-210 NGHLD
+210 
-215 CLKYLHETAKAP
+215 
-227 WNARAV
+227 
-233 REAHEKNH
+233 
-241 PECVQYLLD
+241 
-250 NNCPLPDGVNTKG
+250 
-263 KLIGYLFVK
+263 
-272 KPPEEEEEESEEDKM
+272 
-287 TTTLMTT
+287 
-294 TEENNKLTLFDAMCR
+294 
-309 LPLILLF
+309 
-316 AHVVGKRMNTSG
+316 
-328 VKFSNSS
+328 
-335 AFGGFKAFKMPLVTS
+335 
-350 YIFVGILSSTSFL
+350 
-363 NVLTPL
+363 
-369 VVRESLWLVDNA
+369 VVRDSLWLVDNA

-405 IIVWTISIALF
+405 IIVWTISIAMF
-416 TWMTVFT
+416 TWITVFT

-433 VEFLEDMNRND
+433 VEFLEDMNQND
-444 SDDDGG
+444 FYDK
-450 EDDDSSFLRR
+450 DDDSSLLRR
-460 RRKYLRACAIGS
+460 QKRRYLRACAVGS

-524 IESLGLMDVSV
+524 IESLGLMDASV

-560 SSLMMVNETTDIN
+560 SSLMMVNETIEN
-573 RDQTSALL
+573 HDQTSAL

-594 STNDYEY
+594 MTNDYEY

-643 QTDGGDHQAA
+643 QTDGGDNTPHHQAA
-653 HVNVKTRFRALMR
+653 YVNVKTRFRALMR

-715 TTRTAADEDAANKLA
+715 TTRTAADEDAANNKLA

-735 NTIGSKSLHSS
+735 NAIGSKSLHSS

-872 RIALTRVGEASS
+872 RIALTRVGEAS
-884 TEDNNRGVTVV
+884 TEDNRGVNVV
-895 IVDDKEDEERDDE
+895 IVDNKEDEEREEERE

>member
-1 MGDERDSLSLWGL
+1 M
-14 IVKCDD
+14 
-20 ICFTHILPRLNR
+20 
-32 ADLKFLYEVNRE
+32 
-44 TRKLI
+44 
-49 ERSSRKGELKKG
+49 
-61 FKVREMSSI
+61 
-70 STLEFAWE
+70 
-78 HKSLWPSWL
+78 
-87 TNEMYFCYKVAQTN
+87 
-101 KLELLKWA
+101 
-109 REEKKCEWNSRT
+109 
-121 INRAAEQG
+121 
-129 NLEMVKYCV
+129 
-138 ANKCP
+138 
-143 IGTGACAFAA
+143 
-153 SNGHLEVLKYLHEE
+153 
-167 AKAPWDLGTAIWAA
+167 
-181 QNGHLHI
+181 
-188 LEYLVERKY
+188 
-197 NKYYNLACERAAR
+197 
-210 NGHLD
+210 
-215 CLKYLHETAKAP
+215 
-227 WNARAV
+227 
-233 REAHEKNH
+233 
-241 PECVQYLLD
+241 
-250 NNCPLPDGVNTKG
+250 
-263 KLIGYLFVK
+263 
-272 KPPEEEEEESEEDKM
+272 
-287 TTTLMTT
+287 
-294 TEENNKLTLFDAMCR
+294 
-309 LPLILLF
+309 
-316 AHVVGKRMNTSG
+316 
-328 VKFSNSS
+328 
-335 AFGGFKAFKMPLVTS
+335 
-350 YIFVGILSSTSFL
+350 
-363 NVLTPL
+363 
-369 VVRESLWLVDNA
+369 VVRDSLWLVDNA

-405 IIVWTISIALF
+405 IIVWTISIAMF
-416 TWMTVFT
+416 TWITVFT

-433 VEFLEDMNRND
+433 VEFLEDMNQND
-444 SDDDGG
+444 FYDK
-450 EDDDSSFLRR
+450 DDDSSLLRR
-460 RRKYLRACAIGS
+460 QKRRYLRACAVGS

-524 IESLGLMDVSV
+524 IESLGLMDASV

-560 SSLMMVNETTDIN
+560 SSLMMVNETIEN
-573 RDQTSALL
+573 HDQTSAL
-581 RHLMTTIGGEETT
+581 RHLMMTVGGEETT

-628 PLHSVLRRLPSPSVA
+628 PLHSVLRRLPSPSVV
-643 QTDGGDHQAA
+643 QTDGGDNTPHHQAA
-653 HVNVKTRFRALMR
+653 YVNVKTRFRALMR

-715 TTRTAADEDAANKLA
+715 TTRTAADEDAANNKLA

-735 NTIGSKSLHSS
+735 NAIGSKSLHSS

-872 RIALTRVGEASS
+872 RIALTRVGEAS
-884 TEDNNRGVTVV
+884 TEDNRGVNVV
-895 IVDDKEDEERDDE
+895 IVDTKEDEEREEERE

>member
-1 MGDERDSLSLWGL
+1 M
-14 IVKCDD
+14 
-20 ICFTHILPRLNR
+20 
-32 ADLKFLYEVNRE
+32 
-44 TRKLI
+44 
-49 ERSSRKGELKKG
+49 
-61 FKVREMSSI
+61 
-70 STLEFAWE
+70 
-78 HKSLWPSWL
+78 
-87 TNEMYFCYKVAQTN
+87 
-101 KLELLKWA
+101 
-109 REEKKCEWNSRT
+109 
-121 INRAAEQG
+121 
-129 NLEMVKYCV
+129 
-138 ANKCP
+138 
-143 IGTGACAFAA
+143 
-153 SNGHLEVLKYLHEE
+153 
-167 AKAPWDLGTAIWAA
+167 
-181 QNGHLHI
+181 
-188 LEYLVERKY
+188 
-197 NKYYNLACERAAR
+197 
-210 NGHLD
+210 
-215 CLKYLHETAKAP
+215 
-227 WNARAV
+227 
-233 REAHEKNH
+233 
-241 PECVQYLLD
+241 
-250 NNCPLPDGVNTKG
+250 
-263 KLIGYLFVK
+263 
-272 KPPEEEEEESEEDKM
+272 
-287 TTTLMTT
+287 
-294 TEENNKLTLFDAMCR
+294 
-309 LPLILLF
+309 
-316 AHVVGKRMNTSG
+316 
-328 VKFSNSS
+328 
-335 AFGGFKAFKMPLVTS
+335 
-350 YIFVGILSSTSFL
+350 
-363 NVLTPL
+363 
-369 VVRESLWLVDNA
+369 VDNA

-444 SDDDGG
+444 FYDKDG

-460 RRKYLRACAIGS
+460 RRKYLRACAVGS

-524 IESLGLMDVSV
+524 IESLGLMDASV
-535 GGSTSSRGSDGSQNS
+535 GGSTSGRGSDGSQNS
-550 SSRSESSTVV
+550 SSRNESSTVV
-560 SSLMMVNETTDIN
+560 SSLMMVNETTEN
-573 RDQTSALL
+573 HDQTSALL

-628 PLHSVLRRLPSPSVA
+628 PLHSVLRRLPSPSSVA

-778 ILLVAFRILG
+778 VLLVAFRILG

-799 LLSSETSSFSGG
+799 LLLSSETSSFSGS

-872 RIALTRVGEASS
+872 RIALTRVGEAS
-884 TEDNNRGVTVV
+884 TEDNRGVNVV
-895 IVDDKEDEERDDE
+895 IVDNKEDEERDEERE

>member
-1 MGDERDSLSLWGL
+1 M
-14 IVKCDD
+14 
-20 ICFTHILPRLNR
+20 
-32 ADLKFLYEVNRE
+32 
-44 TRKLI
+44 
-49 ERSSRKGELKKG
+49 
-61 FKVREMSSI
+61 
-70 STLEFAWE
+70 
-78 HKSLWPSWL
+78 
-87 TNEMYFCYKVAQTN
+87 
-101 KLELLKWA
+101 
-109 REEKKCEWNSRT
+109 
-121 INRAAEQG
+121 
-129 NLEMVKYCV
+129 
-138 ANKCP
+138 
-143 IGTGACAFAA
+143 
-153 SNGHLEVLKYLHEE
+153 
-167 AKAPWDLGTAIWAA
+167 
-181 QNGHLHI
+181 
-188 LEYLVERKY
+188 
-197 NKYYNLACERAAR
+197 
-210 NGHLD
+210 
-215 CLKYLHETAKAP
+215 
-227 WNARAV
+227 
-233 REAHEKNH
+233 
-241 PECVQYLLD
+241 
-250 NNCPLPDGVNTKG
+250 
-263 KLIGYLFVK
+263 
-272 KPPEEEEEESEEDKM
+272 
-287 TTTLMTT
+287 
-294 TEENNKLTLFDAMCR
+294 
-309 LPLILLF
+309 
-316 AHVVGKRMNTSG
+316 
-328 VKFSNSS
+328 
-335 AFGGFKAFKMPLVTS
+335 
-350 YIFVGILSSTSFL
+350 
-363 NVLTPL
+363 

-433 VEFLEDMNRND
+433 VEFLEDMNQND
-444 SDDDGG
+444 FYDK
-450 EDDDSSFLRR
+450 DDDSSLLRR
-460 RRKYLRACAIGS
+460 QKRRYLRACAVGS

-524 IESLGLMDVSV
+524 IESLGLMDASV

-573 RDQTSALL
+573 HDQTSALL

-594 STNDYEY
+594 ITNDYEY
-601 QMRSII
+601 RMRSII

-628 PLHSVLRRLPSPSVA
+628 PLHSVLRRLPSPSSVA

-704 ANRGNFSSAAT
+704 ANRGNFSSAAA

-730 QQQLF
+730 QQQIF
-735 NTIGSKSLHSS
+735 NAIGSKSLHSS

-799 LLSSETSSFSGG
+799 LLSSETSSFSGS

-884 TEDNNRGVTVV
+884 TEDNNRGVNVV
-895 IVDDKEDEERDDE
+895 IVDTKEDEERDKERE